1 MTTTKP
7 ESDAVRLYVY
17 VHVTQE
23 PPTVDIEFPWDH
35 RALAKRYRHSIDR
48 SKKRLCPEVA
58 DRLNVVSFHLPS
70 SVVRLSTSRWLHAII
85 LHFGEEADAADWS
98 DAVCVP
104 VRGHPRQL
112 YIRQYWEADHWAE
125 LNLRFS
131 GQPGGF
137 TDSEP
142 AVVPENVPRR
152 PRGIARIPKDDADAT
167 KKRKKKRPEVIAGA
181 GLPAPENMPAPR
193 YGTERVKR
201 PEKKNRDDESPVG
214 PKKSNKAFPW
224 GDLEARSRGSRGA
237 KRHSS
242 NEADRRRRR
251 RDSFSSSSSS
261 SRVSRY

>member
-1 MTTTKP
+1 MTTSP
-7 ESDAVRLYVY
+7 EYDAARLYVY
-17 VHVTQE
+17 IHITQH

-35 RALAKRYRHSIDR
+35 REVAKRYRHSIDR

-58 DRLNVVSFHLPS
+58 DRSNLVSFHLPS

-85 LHFGEEADAADWS
+85 LHFKEEADAAAWS

-112 YIRQYWEADHWAE
+112 YIRQYWKAEHWAE
-125 LNLRFS
+125 LNVRFS
-131 GQPGGF
+131 GQPEGF

-142 AVVPENVPRR
+142 TVVPENVPQR
-152 PRGIARIPKDDADAT
+152 PRGVVRIPKDDADGT
-167 KKRKKKRPEVIAGA
+167 KKKKKKRGPEVIAYA
-181 GLPAPENMPAPR
+181 GLPAPINTPAPP

-201 PEKKNRDDESPVG
+201 PGKKSRDESPVG

-242 NEADRRRRR
+242 SEAPRRRRR
-251 RDSFSSSSSS
+251 RASSSSSSSS
-261 SRVSRY
+261 SRVYRY